1 MKKEM
6 KRLEKV
12 DDEEDDQGWVNG
24 DDGGGE
30 WQ

>member
-12 DDEEDDQGWVNG
+12 DDEEDD
-24 DDGGGE
+24 
-30 WQ
+30 